1 MALRDIVK
9 DGDPI
14 LRKRCREVV
23 DFDKKLGH
31 ILDDMLETM
40 QKAEGVGLA
49 APQVGFLRRFVI
61 CLLSDGE
68 LLELVNPVVLEQSGE
83 AILHEG
89 CLSCPGKYLE
99 VKRPSYI
106 KLEYYDRHGEKHV
119 RSFNDFNARVCLHEI
134 DHLEGILFYDKAVK
148 K

>member
-23 DFDKKLGH
+23 DFDKKLGR

-68 LLELVNPVVLEQSGE
+68 LLELVNPIVLEQSGE
-83 AILHEG
+83 TILHEG

-119 RSFNDFNARVCLHEI
+119 RAFNDFNARVCLHEI